1 MTDANCRYRARKT
14 GKQRDFTQIAKDI
27 IDQVTG
33 ELVQIVG
40 TCVISNDLQIEN
52 GIIKPPSSIWLTAQE
67 TTCASAKNSPN
78 CSRPRWLIVD
88 IFLHLHCLDTLIPRH
103 PVPRHS
109 SLAPS
114 TGTVK

>member
-14 GKQRDFTQIAKDI
+14 GKKRDFTQIAKDI

-52 GIIKPPSSIWLTAQE
+52 GIIKAPAFKLEIWLLSMSLVTRTAAVVLSFS
-67 TTCASAKNSPN
+67 C
-78 CSRPRWLIVD
+78 I
-88 IFLHLHCLDTLIPRH
+88 
-103 PVPRHS
+103 
-109 SLAPS
+109 
-114 TGTVK
+114 